1 MGNGEACDGYYNV
14 DTLSSPFPVPFP
26 FPFLLLLLLRF
37 GK

>member
-14 DTLSSPFPVPFP
+14 DTLPSPFPFP